1 MGRLMRITF
10 DPDFDNGSWPGPLRT
25 HTNGPL
31 GARTI
36 DSVPIA
42 GRTQRPDAAKPS
54 AAARTAAIGEIW
66 VGPAR
71 LQGILETALGLGGLF
86 PSPSERTAALARAVR
101 TEEGFWSASAE
112 KDPISVARTLLR
124 WIDWLRL
131 HEWEGQAPT
140 AAPASGSVTDHKP
153 CSPAGRASAQKPGS
167 EVSHAA
173 GLKVPSASA
182 SPNLNR
188 LYDLSRLLPF
198 ALPGSPDRLI
208 AISTALDKRRTDIE
222 SIDTF
227 EPVDRLLPLWRKI
240 FVKLEARGV
249 AIRHSPIHPVSS
261 KRATDL
267 RRCLSP
273 AFAPSNDGSLI
284 LFRPYSPMD
293 AAESVAAWLRA
304 QTAIP
309 ETLIISPDVVLD
321 EALRRFGLPVTGA
334 KETTNDDPLLQVLP
348 LVLAI
353 GWDPPDPQRAL
364 ELLIIPDGPVP
375 GFLARALRS
384 ALQQWPAVGSPSWND
399 SLATGLDALSPAARR
414 DRVRDLLAAIFRPD
428 AGIRTAFPSSALK
441 LRTQVVRKWAAARRF
456 AAEQP
461 PEMVDRLDAVIG
473 QCNLFERL
481 IELSGF
487 GSLTE
492 PQLLRLLRELTD
504 STGPHRRYAPEAGI
518 SVVNS
523 PAAVAGPARHI
534 IWWDFTLESAPEPFS
549 IPLSRAELAALESSG
564 VTLTPAADI
573 ASDHSR
579 RWRRPFAQASE
590 TLLLVCPVFG
600 EDGEERHHHPLW
612 DEVTANLKEGTS
624 RASLEARKLDHD
636 ARSKKRRD
644 ALLPIPRPRRS
655 WSVRP
660 SMISP
665 PRSHSPTSMQS
676 LIGCSF
682 KWVLTYL
689 GRLRDPEIAALT
701 DNGTMLGALSHEIL
715 AKTLRSDPADGLTA
729 QKTADDMFVRLG
741 PKLAAPL
748 FLPGAPFQISF
759 ARKATADAARV
770 LVDQLK
776 RSELPIVAIETP
788 VSKKLG
794 ALEFNGRT
802 DLVVGDPPVVIDLKW
817 SGGSYRREQLKNGTA
832 FQVAAYA
839 FMIQTG
845 RAFPGAAY
853 FILRDQ
859 RLITLKSAPFA
870 NAENVDG
877 PPLQETWN
885 ALLAATRESLD
896 LLTKGRI
903 EAFGIPLKDDA
914 GVAKKDEISDGRLI
928 LEPPCKFCS
937 FGFLCGRSWGDVR

>member
-1 MGRLMRITF
+1 MRITF
-10 DPDFDNGSWPGPLRT
+10 DPEFDSGSWPGPLRA

-31 GARTI
+31 GAYTI
-36 DSVPIA
+36 DSVRLA
-42 GRTQRPDAAKPS
+42 GRTQRSNVAKPS
-54 AAARTAAIGEIW
+54 APARTAAIGEIW

-71 LQGILETALGLGGLF
+71 LQSILETALGLGGLF
-86 PSPSERTAALARAVR
+86 PSPSERTAAMARAVR
-101 TEEGFWSASAE
+101 AQEGFWSASAE

-131 HEWEGQAPT
+131 HGWEGQAAT

-153 CSPAGRASAQKPGS
+153 CSPGGRASALKPGPAIS
-167 EVSHAA
+167 RAA
-173 GLKVPSASA
+173 GSKVPSAPA
-182 SPNLNR
+182 AAPNLNR
-188 LYDLSRLLPF
+188 LYDLSRLLPL
-198 ALPGSPDRLI
+198 ALPGNPDHLI
-208 AISTALDKRRTDIE
+208 AISQALDKRRPDIE

-227 EPVDRLLPLWRKI
+227 EPVDRLLPLWHKI
-240 FVKLEARGV
+240 VAQLEARGV
-249 AIRHSPIHPVSS
+249 AIRHSPIPPVSS
-261 KRATDL
+261 KLATDL
-267 RRCLSP
+267 RRSLSP
-273 AFAPSNDGSLI
+273 KFAPSNDGSLI

-304 QTAIP
+304 RTAIS

-348 LVLAI
+348 LVLAM

-375 GFLARALRS
+375 GFLARSLRS

-399 SLATGLDALSPAARR
+399 ALATGLDALSPPSRR
-414 DRVRDLLAAIFRPD
+414 DTIRDLLAAIFRPD
-428 AGIRTAFPSSALK
+428 TGIRTAFPSSALK
-441 LRTQVVRKWAAARRF
+441 LRAQVVRKWAAARRF

-461 PEMVDRLDAVIG
+461 PEIVNRLDAVIG

-504 STGPHRRYAPEAGI
+504 STGPHRRYAPQAGI
-518 SVVNS
+518 SVVSS
-523 PAAVAGPARHI
+523 PDAVAGPAARI

-549 IPLSRAELAALESSG
+549 IPLSRTELAALESSG

-573 ASDHSR
+573 ASDQSR
-579 RWRRPFAQASE
+579 RRRRPFAQAAE
-590 TLLLVCPVFG
+590 TLLLVCPMFG
-600 EDGEERHHHPLW
+600 VDGEERHHHPLW

-624 RASLEARKLDHD
+624 RASLEAKTLDHD
-636 ARSKKRRD
+636 ARSKKRLD
-644 ALLPIPRPRRS
+644 PLLPIPRPRRS
-655 WSVRP
+655 WNVP
-660 SMISP
+660 HSMISP

-676 LIGCSF
+676 LIGCPF
-682 KWVLTYL
+682 KWTLEYVGGL
-689 GRLRDPEIAALT
+689 GSPEIAALIE
-701 DNGTMLGALSHEIL
+701 NETMLGTLSHEIL
-715 AKTLRSDPADGLTA
+715 AKTLRSDPTDGLIA
-729 QKTADDMFVRLG
+729 QKTANDLFVRLG

-748 FLPGAPFQISF
+748 FLPGAPVQILF
-759 ARKATADAARV
+759 AQKATADAARV

-776 RSELPIVAIETP
+776 RSELPIVAVETS

-794 ALEFNGRT
+794 PLEFKGRA
-802 DLVVGDPPVVIDLKW
+802 DLVVGDPPIVIDLKW
-817 SGGSYRREQLKNGTA
+817 GGGPRNRDKLKNGTA

-839 FMIQTG
+839 FMLQTG
-845 RAFPGAAY
+845 RAFPDVAY

-859 RLITLKSAPFA
+859 RLIALKSAPFV
-870 NAENVDG
+870 NAETIDG
-877 PPLQETWN
+877 PPLEETWN

-896 LLTKGRI
+896 VLTKGRI
-903 EAFGIPLKDDA
+903 EALGIPLEDET
-914 GVAKKDEISDGRLI
+914 GVAKKDGFSDGRLI

-937 FGFLCGRSWGDVR
+937 FGFLCGRTWGDVR

>member
-1 MGRLMRITF
+1 MRITF
-10 DPDFDNGSWPGPLRT
+10 DPDFENGCWP
-25 HTNGPL
+25 GPL
-31 GARTI
+31 GARKS
-36 DSVPIA
+36 DSVPLS
-42 GRTQRPDAAKPS
+42 GRTKCSDNAKPS
-54 AAARTAAIGEIW
+54 APTRTAAIGEIW

-86 PSPSERTAALARAVR
+86 PSQSERTAALARAVR
-101 TEEGFWSASAE
+101 TQEGFWSASAE

-124 WIDWLRL
+124 WIDWLRF
-131 HEWEGQAPT
+131 HGWEGQIPA
-140 AAPASGSVTDHKP
+140 AASASDRAPAHKPRSPSGRESGSTKP
-153 CSPAGRASAQKPGS
+153 STP
-167 EVSHAA
+167 
-173 GLKVPSASA
+173 A

-188 LYDLSRLLPF
+188 LYDLSRLLPL
-198 ALPGSPDRLI
+198 ALPGVPDRLHAI
-208 AISTALDKRRTDIE
+208 AAALDKRRTDIE
-222 SIDTF
+222 SVDTF
-227 EPVDRLLPLWRKI
+227 EPVDCLLPLWRKI

-249 AIRHSPIHPVSS
+249 AIRHSLIPPVSS

-273 AFAPSNDGSLI
+273 DFAPSNDDSLI
-284 LFRPYSPMD
+284 LFRPYSLMD

-304 QTAIP
+304 QTDIS
-309 ETLIISPDVVLD
+309 EILIISPDVVLD

-348 LVLAI
+348 LVLAM
-353 GWDPPDPQRAL
+353 GWDPPDPQRVL
-364 ELLIIPDGPVP
+364 ELLIIPDGPIP

-399 SLATGLDALSPAARR
+399 ALATGLDALPPAARR
-414 DRVRDLLAAIFRPD
+414 DSVRNLLDAIFRPD
-428 AGIRTAFPSSALK
+428 AAIRTAFPSSALK
-441 LRTQVVRKWAAARRF
+441 LRAQVVRKWAAVRRF
-456 AAEQP
+456 AAEGP

-492 PQLLRLLRELTD
+492 PQLLRLVRELTD

-549 IPLSRAELAALESSG
+549 IPLSRAELAALESAG
-564 VTLTPAADI
+564 VPLTPAADI

-590 TLLLVCPVFG
+590 TLLLACPMFG

-612 DEVTANLKEGTS
+612 DEVTANLKKGTA
-624 RASLEARKLDHD
+624 RASLEARTLNHA

-655 WSVRP
+655 WSVRA
-660 SMISP
+660 SMVSP
-665 PRSHSPTSMQS
+665 ARSHSPSSMES
-676 LIGCSF
+676 LIGCPF

-689 GRLRDPEIAALT
+689 GKLLDPEIAALT
-701 DNGTMLGALSHEIL
+701 DNGTMLGTLSHEIL
-715 AKTLRSDPADGLTA
+715 AETLRSNPADGLTA
-729 QKTADDMFVRLG
+729 QKTADDLFVRLG

-770 LVDQLK
+770 LVDHLK
-776 RSELPIVAIETP
+776 RSELPIVGVEIP

-802 DLVVGDPPVVIDLKW
+802 DLVVGDPPVVLDLKW
-817 SGGSYRREQLKNGTA
+817 SGAPRNRDKLKNGTA

-839 FMIQTG
+839 FMLQTG
-845 RAFPGAAY
+845 RAFPAAAY

-859 RLITLKSAPFA
+859 RLIALKNVPFT
-870 NAENVDG
+870 NAETIEG

-885 ALLAATRESLD
+885 ALLATTRESLD

-903 EAFGIPLKDDA
+903 EALGIQLEDDT
-914 GVAKKDEISDGRLI
+914 GGAKKDELSDGRLT

-937 FGFLCGRSWGDVR
+937 FGFLCGRTWGDVR